1 MQRESMSMG
10 RVYAP
15 CTFIWPTEESLDEE
29 FVTPPKMFSLDTL
42 WLRFGR
48 ELKRHSSSTGLLQ
61 QITEDELIKRAR
73 NASPKYYKHGR
84 IMDAELNL
92 HLDKSLWN
100 SFSNPTA
107 ALESNSS
114 TCLSTLSLVL

>member
-15 CTFIWPTEESLDEE
+15 CAFIWPTEESLDEE
-29 FVTPPKMFSLDTL
+29 FVIPPKMFSLDTL

-61 QITEDELIKRAR
+61 QITEDELTK
-73 NASPKYYKHGR
+73 
-84 IMDAELNL
+84 
-92 HLDKSLWN
+92 KSKK
-100 SFSNPTA
+100 
-107 ALESNSS
+107 
-114 TCLSTLSLVL
+114 CLTKIL